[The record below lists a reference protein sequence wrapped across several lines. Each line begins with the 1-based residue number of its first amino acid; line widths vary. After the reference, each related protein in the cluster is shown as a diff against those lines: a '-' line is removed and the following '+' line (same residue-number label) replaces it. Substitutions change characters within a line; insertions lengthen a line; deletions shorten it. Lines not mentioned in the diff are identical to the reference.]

1 MSEYKC
7 LESINSL
14 YVEQT
19 ELGYN
24 AIPCCAYQNKHK
36 NYVPNIQDLLDN
48 PVMNEIREG
57 FKEDWKRPECIDC
70 VHNEQM
76 GKDSK
81 RLRSLKRPANQIT
94 RWDLRPGNTCNLKC
108 AMCNPWNSS
117 KWYEDIDVFKK
128 YRGQVINENS
138 RQVRESLDWDWIYEN
153 CVDKAEIIYIAG
165 GEPFYMKTVLKFL
178 KQLSTHEWNCN
189 NTRIQIQTN
198 GVSNTPKLLNILSK
212 FKKLEFSIS
221 VDGWGSV
228 NDLIRFP
235 TKHKDFLKNT
245 QELVDLNCDHL
256 YFNITVQAMNLP
268 NVDKLVTKLQET
280 WNGKCDV
287 HKLTKPSYLAVNC
300 LKPLS
305 QKDTPSIFTLPRG
318 ARIFWPATPSITL

>member
-128 YRGQVINENS
+128 YRGQG
-138 RQVRESLDWDWIYEN
+138 R
-153 CVDKAEIIYIAG
+153 
-165 GEPFYMKTVLKFL
+165 
-178 KQLSTHEWNCN
+178 
-189 NTRIQIQTN
+189 
-198 GVSNTPKLLNILSK
+198 
-212 FKKLEFSIS
+212 
-221 VDGWGSV
+221 
-228 NDLIRFP
+228 
-235 TKHKDFLKNT
+235 
-245 QELVDLNCDHL
+245 
-256 YFNITVQAMNLP
+256 
-268 NVDKLVTKLQET
+268 
-280 WNGKCDV
+280 
-287 HKLTKPSYLAVNC
+287 
-300 LKPLS
+300 
-305 QKDTPSIFTLPRG
+305 
-318 ARIFWPATPSITL
+318 